1 MKYFVRLICIIEKIC
16 NFIGCKQSLQGF
28 ATHNLVII
36 LFMKYQLQRNVLL
49 LAVMIMLAFSFGWG
63 AHNYSLTR
71 SKIKVSLNVALQQTM
86 SRHAAKWLTAD
97 TLKAYT
103 QIQAAMGNPVSV
115 RAFDKT
121 FAAAL
126 PFAPL
131 RSSSGIQVRLLPR
144 NVRPSTDEL
153 SGDCLMS
160 DTILWMSPAVQTAS
174 AVTPILVLRGYAHC
188 PFWKVFLLSHPDG
201 PIIVFCLSLLIGSLM
216 PLLLYRRRRKI
227 QMSAGV
233 ISVGNMSLSTIDSCF
248 YDEQHNRIRLTPLQY
263 SLMEMFFLSSSHYLC
278 KAEICQSLWP
288 GKDNADET
296 LYTLVRRL
304 KPIIEANSNLYIKTD
319 RGRAYR
325 LEKQY

>member
-1 MKYFVRLICIIEKIC
+1 
-16 NFIGCKQSLQGF
+16 
-28 ATHNLVII
+28 
-36 LFMKYQLQRNVLL
+36 MKYQLQRNILL
-49 LAVMIMLAFSFGWG
+49 LAVMMMLAFSFGWG
-63 AHNYSLTR
+63 AHNYSSTR

-103 QIQAAMGNPVSV
+103 QIQTAMGNPLSV
-115 RAFDKT
+115 RVFDKT

-131 RSSSGIQVRLLPR
+131 RSTAGIQVRLLPR
-144 NVRPSTDEL
+144 NGDHFTDKL

-174 AVTPILVLRGYAHC
+174 TVSPILAFRGYAHC
-188 PFWKVFLLSHPDG
+188 PFWRVFLLSHPDG
-201 PIIVFCLSLLIGSLM
+201 PITVFCLSLLVGTLM
-216 PLLLYRRRRKI
+216 PLLLYRRRKKI
-227 QMSAGV
+227 QMSAGI
-233 ISVGNMSLSTIDSCF
+233 ISVGNMSLCTIDSCF

-296 LYTLVRRL
+296 LYTLIRRL
-304 KPIIEANSNLYIKTD
+304 KPIVEGNSNLYIKTD

>member
-1 MKYFVRLICIIEKIC
+1 
-16 NFIGCKQSLQGF
+16 
-28 ATHNLVII
+28 
-36 LFMKYQLQRNVLL
+36 MKYQLQRNILL
-49 LAVMIMLAFSFGWG
+49 SAVMVMLAFSFGWG
-63 AHNYSLTR
+63 AHNYSSTR

-86 SRHAAKWLTAD
+86 SHHAAKWLTVD
-97 TLKAYT
+97 TLKTYT
-103 QIQAAMGNPVSV
+103 QLQTVTGNPVSV

-131 RSSSGIQVRLLPR
+131 RSTSGIQVRLLPR
-144 NVRPSTDEL
+144 AGHPFTDEL

-174 AVTPILVLRGYAHC
+174 TVPPILAFRGYAHC

-201 PIIVFCLSLLIGSLM
+201 PIIVFCLSLLIGTLIPM
-216 PLLLYRRRRKI
+216 LLYRRRKKI
-227 QMSAGV
+227 EMNAGI
-233 ISVGNMSLSTIDSCF
+233 ISIGNMSLCTLDSCF
-248 YDEQHNRIRLTPLQY
+248 YDEQHNCIRLTPLQY
-263 SLMEMFFLSSSHYLC
+263 SLMKMFFLSSSHYLC

-296 LYTLVRRL
+296 LYTLIRRL
-304 KPIIEANSNLYIKTD
+304 KPIVEANSNLYIKTD